1 MTTPKITPETLL
13 QQIAAIERMERGT
26 LCILRQGLQGPYYN
40 FQIREHGRHTS
51 QYVPREQA
59 PLLRE
64 NIAAYEHFQS
74 LVDEYVR
81 LVSERS
87 REERLAGVKKKRPPQ
102 KSSSPSKPRSSP

>member
-1 MTTPKITPETLL
+1 MTTPKLTAQSLL

-26 LCILRQGLQGPYYN
+26 LCVLRQGPTGPYYN
-40 FQIREHGRHTS
+40 FQIREHGRHQS

-59 PLLRE
+59 PLLQE

-87 REERLAGVKKKRPPQ
+87 REERLAGVKKKRRAR
-102 KSSSPSKPRSSP
+102 KSSSPSKPKSSP

>member
-1 MTTPKITPETLL
+1 MTTPQITPEMLL

-26 LCILRQGLQGPYYN
+26 LCILREGPTGPYYN
-40 FQIREHGRHTS
+40 FQTREAGRHVS

-64 NIAAYEHFQS
+64 NIAAFEHFQG

-87 REERLAGVKKKRPPQ
+87 REERLAGVKKKRPVRN
-102 KSSSPSKPRSSP
+102 SSSPSKPRSRR